1 MKATQSLCNF
11 HYLSILICVV
21 ITFGACSSHE
31 SVPTQM
37 PVKTLPH
44 TWTPVPTIE
53 VTETPTITPTPTPT
67 ATSEPD
73 ENWWAVSLEI
83 NQNLRVNFARETKDG
98 GIFLWAQDSNHSDNV
113 TKDLLIKLQKNGIPA
128 WVKSISPGNA
138 RGQFIQELHDGN
150 FVLYGFHQE
159 MDFPHPFYIHFSEN
173 GDVISSVI
181 YQGIT
186 ERTDQYYL
194 YLPTETN
201 QSYSGKVK
209 IKGELPGSHYVSEY
223 RHHPDGSMT
232 VIGPIHGPITSDGA
246 TFSYL
251 RGLWAI
257 RFDEENQ
264 IVWQRFFQTKPTGPF
279 FEGLILSN
287 GSILVTQDQN
297 EYLSI
302 LKMDPD
308 GYTTFWKHY
317 SSILSVQSL
326 SGSNDGSSIIAARRT
341 QLIKL
346 DPRGDIL
353 WSKELELVNDQQWIQ
368 YALETG
374 DGDIIL
380 VLGSGQNRTIV
391 SRLSIEEL
399 VGECPDIKFT
409 DNPLFEHFPF
419 PAYNIS
425 GTVRVTPYP
434 IEMADW
440 MTHIS
445 LEDNPIIAD
454 EICRYRD

>member
-1 MKATQSLCNF
+1 
-11 HYLSILICVV
+11 
-21 ITFGACSSHE
+21 
-31 SVPTQM
+31 
-37 PVKTLPH
+37 
-44 TWTPVPTIE
+44 
-53 VTETPTITPTPTPT
+53 
-67 ATSEPD
+67 
-73 ENWWAVSLEI
+73 
-83 NQNLRVNFARETKDG
+83 
-98 GIFLWAQDSNHSDNV
+98 
-113 TKDLLIKLQKNGIPA
+113 
-128 WVKSISPGNA
+128 
-138 RGQFIQELHDGN
+138 
-150 FVLYGFHQE
+150 
-159 MDFPHPFYIHFSEN
+159 
-173 GDVISSVI
+173 
-181 YQGIT
+181 
-186 ERTDQYYL
+186 
-194 YLPTETN
+194 
-201 QSYSGKVK
+201 
-209 IKGELPGSHYVSEY
+209 
-223 RHHPDGSMT
+223 
-232 VIGPIHGPITSDGA
+232 
-246 TFSYL
+246 
-251 RGLWAI
+251 
-257 RFDEENQ
+257 
-264 IVWQRFFQTKPTGPF
+264 
-279 FEGLILSN
+279 
-287 GSILVTQDQN
+287 
-297 EYLSI
+297 
-302 LKMDPD
+302 MDPD

-346 DPRGDIL
+346 DPQGDIL

-425 GTVRVTPYP
+425 GTVMVTPYP